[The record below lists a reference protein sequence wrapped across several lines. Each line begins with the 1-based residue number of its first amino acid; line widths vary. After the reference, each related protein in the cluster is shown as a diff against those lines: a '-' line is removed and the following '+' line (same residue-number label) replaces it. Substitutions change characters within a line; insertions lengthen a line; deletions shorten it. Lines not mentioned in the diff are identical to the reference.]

1 MLRTEFLTIENYS
14 RYGEWLK
21 QQNAETLELYFGVGG
36 TQGVIDS
43 LMEKIRIQPQ
53 DHFFLIAIDGDQWVG
68 TTHIATKGQQVEFGL
83 IVDPAHRGKGV
94 ASLMLEDALTWV
106 RNRNYR
112 ELFMH
117 CLTWNRPIN
126 HLCNK
131 HGLTTR
137 NMMGD
142 SEVQITL
149 DPPTWITL
157 NKEVCIKNRNLFHTV
172 LDNNRALFR
181 EIYG

>member
-1 MLRTEFLTIENYS
+1 MLRTEFLTIDSYP
-14 RYGEWLK
+14 RYGEWLR
-21 QQNAETLELYFGVGG
+21 QQDAETLALYFGVGG
-36 TQGVIDS
+36 TAGVIDS

-53 DHFFLIAIDGDQWVG
+53 DHFFLIAVDNDQWVG
-68 TTHIATKGQQVEFGL
+68 TTHIATKGSQVEFGL
-83 IVDPAHRGKGV
+83 IVDPTHRGQGV

-137 NMMGD
+137 SMMGD

-157 NKEVCIKNRNLFHTV
+157 NQEVCTTQRNLFHLF
-172 LDNNRALFR
+172 LDNSRALYT